1 MARRGGAAR
10 WRGGGGAVPGL
21 WRGAVAGR
29 CLACDWTAAARWRGG
44 YIYIYMFM
52 CFCPRGVFLTL
63 GAAAPG
69 NLRREWPWVCFCP
82 IGVFL
87 PLGAAAPGDLRPE
100 WPWVCF

>member
-1 MARRGGAAR
+1 MTVCG
-10 WRGGGGAVPGL
+10 
-21 WRGAVAGR
+21 GAVAGR
-29 CLACDWTAAARWRGG
+29 I
-44 YIYIYMFM
+44 YIYIWV
-52 CFCPRGVFLTL
+52 CFGPIGVFLTL

-69 NLRREWPWVCFCP
+69 DLRPGWPWLGFCP